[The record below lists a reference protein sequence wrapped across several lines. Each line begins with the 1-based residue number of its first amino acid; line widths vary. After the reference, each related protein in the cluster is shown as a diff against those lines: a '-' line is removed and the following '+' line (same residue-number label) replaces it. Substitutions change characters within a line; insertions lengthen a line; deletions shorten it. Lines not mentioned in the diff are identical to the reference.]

1 MCMMELWH
9 PGHIMEIDI
18 QQLRQEAEDW
28 SKVTEED
35 RQRAEVKKYLR
46 SKYKKTSMQFI

>member
-35 RQRAEVKKYLR
+35 RQRAEEESQISYR
-46 SKYKKTSMQFI
+46 